1 MSAANLASFATAV
14 VILAVGCAALA
25 GFALRR
31 DRRERLLMWVGVF
44 ASMYGARMFFKQTL
58 AAALGIAPTPAA
70 WIESTLNYVILIP
83 SLVFAQEL
91 YGPGWR
97 GAFRWMTAG
106 FTLYAGCAIVAN
118 VVASDPTF
126 APDPSNVLLV
136 LTGAVL
142 IVGARVGYTPPPFPE
157 WRVLVAGIAVFLLF
171 VVNEHVVVRALVPW
185 RFSAEP
191 VGFLVQLAAL
201 GYIAASRFFTQDRRL
216 AAVDQEMRS
225 ARDIQMSILPR
236 ILPEIGGIRLASRY
250 LPFAAVAGDFYD
262 AVALEDGAL
271 AVLVAD
277 VSGHGV
283 PAALIASMVKVAFTS
298 TLTDTADP
306 GAILTRMNKTLC
318 GMFDRSFVTAACVV
332 VSGTHRI
339 ARYALAGHPPP
350 VLVNRADGTLTQL
363 DERGI
368 FLGFT
373 ADATY
378 TTASI
383 RIDSDAR
390 LVLYTDGVIE
400 TARADGELFELERL
414 AALLAS
420 TRTEPAAAC
429 ADHTL
434 RALRR
439 FAGSKDGSIDEGGM
453 AHDDVTLVVVDIDI
467 LAA

>member
-1 MSAANLASFATAV
+1 
-14 VILAVGCAALA
+14 
-25 GFALRR
+25 
-31 DRRERLLMWVGVF
+31 
-44 ASMYGARMFFKQTL
+44 
-58 AAALGIAPTPAA
+58 
-70 WIESTLNYVILIP
+70 
-83 SLVFAQEL
+83 
-91 YGPGWR
+91 
-97 GAFRWMTAG
+97 
-106 FTLYAGCAIVAN
+106 
-118 VVASDPTF
+118 
-126 APDPSNVLLV
+126 
-136 LTGAVL
+136 
-142 IVGARVGYTPPPFPE
+142 
-157 WRVLVAGIAVFLLF
+157 
-171 VVNEHVVVRALVPW
+171 
-185 RFSAEP
+185 
-191 VGFLVQLAAL
+191 
-201 GYIAASRFFTQDRRL
+201 
-216 AAVDQEMRS
+216 
-225 ARDIQMSILPR
+225 
-236 ILPEIGGIRLASRY
+236 
-250 LPFAAVAGDFYD
+250 
-262 AVALEDGAL
+262 
-271 AVLVAD
+271 VLVAD

-306 GAILTRMNKTLC
+306 GAILTRMNRTLC

-332 VSGTHRI
+332 VSSKHRI

-350 VLVNRADGTLTQL
+350 VLVNRADGTVTEL

-420 TRTEPAAAC
+420 TRTQPAAGC

-439 FAGSKDGSIDEGGM
+439 FAGSKDGSDDEGGM

-467 LAA
+467 LPA